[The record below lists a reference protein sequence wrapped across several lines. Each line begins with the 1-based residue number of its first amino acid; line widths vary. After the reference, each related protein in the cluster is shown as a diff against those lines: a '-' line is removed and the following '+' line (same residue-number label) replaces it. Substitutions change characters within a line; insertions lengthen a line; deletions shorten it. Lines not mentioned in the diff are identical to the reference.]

1 MAKYLL
7 YLCVYLASQS
17 LGCGLSLAA
26 GNEVIA
32 VAKTYLSVKE
42 EGNNRSK
49 DIDSWNRFTGVPLG
63 SPYCASFISYVNH
76 LVGLDAP
83 VSAWAPDQVRR
94 KNVPFSSVREGD
106 VFGIYFQSK
115 KRIAHVG
122 FVERIRG
129 SFLVTVEANTSP
141 DAVAG
146 SNADRDGQGVY
157 SRRRPVYLMKQ
168 SGNRFSRYTEKL

>member
-7 YLCVYLASQS
+7 YLCVYLVTQSVAFAS
-17 LGCGLSLAA
+17 GD
-26 GNEVIA
+26 EVIA
-32 VAKTYLSVKE
+32 VAKSYLNVKE

-49 DIDSWNRFTGVPLG
+49 DIDTWNRFTKVPLG
-63 SPYCASFISYVNH
+63 SPYCASYISYVNH

-83 VSAWAPDQVRR
+83 ISAWAPDQVRR
-94 KNVPFSSVREGD
+94 KNVPFSSLRSGD

-122 FVERIRG
+122 FVDRIRG

-141 DAVAG
+141 DAAAG

-168 SGNRFSRYTEKL
+168 QQNKFSRYTE